1 MQRKYAAVSLVLL
14 VAAALILLGA
24 QPKQTPAANTASA
37 VKPSNLPS
45 QQTVES
51 FLKKWF
57 GYDSSMQFA
66 VAAIRPSED
75 PNLAEV
81 MVRVT
86 NAQGQQQALRLF
98 ISPDGKHAIA
108 GGEMLP
114 FGANPFEPIMDKL
127 KSGLNGA
134 TRGPADA
141 PVLIVEFGDLEC
153 PSCKNAQPTVDK
165 MLNDNPA
172 VHFVFQQFPLV
183 QIHPW
188 AYKAS
193 TYAQCVTKQNNDAF
207 WKFQAAIYAD
217 QENINPQNADA
228 KLTAAATQA
237 GVNGAEI
244 AKCAALPET
253 AKQVDASLKLG
264 QAVNVTGTPTVF
276 INGRHI
282 ANIAAVPPD
291 TLNNLIKFAP
301 QQVGQ

>member
-1 MQRKYAAVSLVLL
+1 MQRTYAAISLVLL
-14 VAAALILLGA
+14 IAAALLLLGA
-24 QPKQTPAANTASA
+24 QPAQAPASSAA

-45 QQTVES
+45 PQTVES

-57 GYDSSMQFA
+57 GYDSAMQFA
-66 VAAIRPSED
+66 VAGIRPSED
-75 PNLAEV
+75 PHLAEV
-81 MVRVT
+81 LVRVT

-98 ISPDGKHAIA
+98 VTPDGKHAIA

-114 FGANPFEPIMDKL
+114 FGASPFQPIVDKL

-141 PVLIVEFGDLEC
+141 AVLIVEFGDLEC
-153 PSCKNAQPTVDK
+153 PSCKNAQPAVER

-172 VHFVFQQFPLV
+172 VRFVFQQFPLV

-207 WKFQAAIYAD
+207 WKFQAAVYAD
-217 QENINPQNADA
+217 QENINSQNADQ

-237 GVNGAEI
+237 GVNGAEA

-253 AKQVDASLKLG
+253 ARQVDASLKLG
-264 QAVNVTGTPTVF
+264 QELNVTGTPTVF
-276 INGRHI
+276 LNGRQI
-282 ANIAAVPPD
+282 TNIAAVPPD
-291 TLNNLIKFAP
+291 TLNALIKFAP
-301 QQVGQ
+301 QQVAQ